1 MLRFYFLCFFHC
13 VCLYTYSVPCV
24 TLVVHGTKCVF
35 VFVGFSGGVVGII
48 CLCLFDCVLV
58 HIFCAVCYAGRA
70 WYKVCF

>member
-1 MLRFYFLCFFHC
+1 M
-13 VCLYTYSVPCV
+13 PCV

-58 HIFCAVCYAGRA
+58 HIICAVCYAGRA
-70 WYKVCF
+70 RYKVCICFCGVFWGCCWYYLFVFV